1 MPVRQTKRKM
11 KAKGRRPVRRS
22 GYVVFISYST
32 PDSFIA
38 HILKEKV
45 EALGA
50 TAYTYEKDLAGG
62 GIIVA
67 EIIHGIDVCQEAI
80 VLLSPNT
87 LRRPDWVI
95 FEIGAIRGQH
105 KRVTPILNNVH
116 PEDIGPVKDIRAVE
130 LNGFDQFLRE
140 LRKRINEKARSRK

>member
-1 MPVRQTKRKM
+1 M
-11 KAKGRRPVRRS
+11 
-22 GYVVFISYST
+22 
-32 PDSFIA
+32 
-38 HILKEKV
+38 E
-45 EALGA
+45 
-50 TAYTYEKDLAGG
+50 
-62 GIIVA
+62 
-67 EIIHGIDVCQEAI
+67 EIIHGIDACQEAI

-87 LRRPDWVI
+87 IQKPDWVI

-140 LRKRINEKARSRK
+140 LRKRINEKARRRK